1 MMKTANNPTVSVII
15 PAYNAAP
22 WIAETIDSV
31 LNQTFQDFE
40 IIVVDDG
47 STDGTTE
54 IVKKYKS
61 QVQYLYKKNG
71 GVGSARNAGIRAA
84 RGRYIACVDADDL
97 WLPEKLEVQTQLLQ
111 KEPSLAWVYSDG
123 LIFENN
129 SNQNLHLFSQSAS
142 MISGDVLRPLLLQD
156 FIPCPTP
163 VVRRD
168 IFENVGFF
176 EEDIS
181 LQSVADWD
189 MWLRISAKYPVGFI
203 DKPLV
208 KYRRHSTSMTST
220 CIIEHSL
227 KSRLT
232 VIERAI
238 SRETE
243 RLGDLQ
249 QQAIANVYMT
259 LGHLLMSRSVRVEA
273 REMYLK
279 SVQLNYKQARSVIYL
294 IATFLPI
301 KLHQLKNVRHY
312 LQKCGLSI

>member
-1 MMKTANNPTVSVII
+1 MMNTATNPTVSVII

-40 IIVVDDG
+40 VIVVDDG

-54 IVKKYKS
+54 IVKNYKS
-61 QVQYLYKKNG
+61 QVQYLYKNNG
-71 GVGSARNAGIRAA
+71 GVGSARNTGIRAA

-97 WLPEKLEVQTQLLQ
+97 WLPEKLEVQTQLLE

-142 MISGDVLRPLLLQD
+142 MISGDILRPLLLQD

-163 VVRRD
+163 VIRRD

-176 EEDIS
+176 EEDMS

-208 KYRRHSTSMTST
+208 KYRRHSASMTGT
-220 CIIEHSL
+220 SL
-227 KSRLT
+227 IQPSLTSRLT
-232 VIERAI
+232 VVDRAI
-238 SRETE
+238 SREPE
-243 RLGDLQ
+243 RLGNLR

-259 LGHLLMSRSVRVEA
+259 LGHLLMSRGARAEA
-273 REMYLK
+273 RRMYLH
-279 SVQLNYKQARSVIYL
+279 SIQMNSKQIKSVIYL
-294 IATFLPI
+294 MTTFIPI
-301 KLHQLKNVRHY
+301 RVHQLKNVRRY
-312 LQKCGLSI
+312 LQNCGLSV

>member
-1 MMKTANNPTVSVII
+1 MMNTATNPTVSVII

-40 IIVVDDG
+40 VIVVDDG
-47 STDGTTE
+47 STDGTAE
-54 IVKKYKS
+54 IVKNYKS
-61 QVQYLYKKNG
+61 QVQYLYKNNG
-71 GVGSARNAGIRAA
+71 GVGSARNTGIRAA

-111 KEPSLAWVYSDG
+111 TEPSLAWVYSDG

-129 SNQNLHLFSQSAS
+129 SNQNLHLFSPSAS

-163 VVRRD
+163 VIRRD

-176 EEDIS
+176 EEDMS

-220 CIIEHSL
+220 SIIERSL

-232 VIERAI
+232 VIEGAI
-238 SRETE
+238 LRDPE
-243 RLGDLQ
+243 RLGNLR
-249 QQAIANVYMT
+249 QQAIANIYMT
-259 LGHLLMSRSVRVEA
+259 LGHLVMSRGNRLEA
-273 REMYLK
+273 REMYLHSIQMNSKQLK
-279 SVQLNYKQARSVIYL
+279 SIIYL

-301 KLHQLKNVRHY
+301 SVNQLKNLRRY
-312 LQKCGLSI
+312 LQNLELSV

>member
-1 MMKTANNPTVSVII
+1 MISNTNNPTVSVII

-40 IIVVDDG
+40 VIVVDDG
-47 STDGTTE
+47 STDATAE
-54 IVKKYKS
+54 IVENYKS
-61 QVQYLYKKNG
+61 QVQYLYKNNG
-71 GVGSARNAGIRAA
+71 GVGSARNTGICAA
-84 RGRYIACVDADDL
+84 KGRYIACVDADDL
-97 WLPEKLEVQTQLLQ
+97 WLPEKLEVQIQLLQ
-111 KEPSLAWVYSDG
+111 KDHSLAWVYSDG

-129 SNQNLHLFSQSAS
+129 GNQNLHLFSQSAY
-142 MISGDVLRPLLLQD
+142 MTSGDVLRPILLQD

-163 VVRRD
+163 VFKRD

-189 MWLRISAKYPVGFI
+189 MWLRIAAKYPVGFI

-208 KYRRHSTSMTST
+208 KYRRHSTSMTGTNTIQS
-220 CIIEHSL
+220 SL

-232 VIERAI
+232 VVERAI
-238 SRETE
+238 LREPE
-243 RLGDLQ
+243 RLGDLR
-249 QQAIANVYMT
+249 QQAIANIYIPI
-259 LGHLLMSRSVRVEA
+259 GHLVMSRGNREEA

-279 SVQLNYKQARSVIYL
+279 SVQMNPKQLKSIIYL
-294 IATFLPI
+294 AATFIPI
-301 KLHQLKNVRHY
+301 SVNHLKKVRRSF
-312 LQKCGLSI
+312 QNFGLSV